1 MISPFGFPLLRLAEQ
16 AEKTTQSPAL
26 RTVLA
31 HSLRAATDRPV
42 RSVKEL
48 AAATGYSPITL
59 SKAFSGWQ
67 HGRTTLSQ
75 FLEALVILR
84 AIQLR
89 SSGMNWTRA
98 STRLGFALETLH
110 RKSKRWTGRTLVQL
124 EQVPPDRLLTA
135 LVEQYLQPPRPDD
148 PRTP

>member
-1 MISPFGFPLLRLAEQ
+1 M
-16 AEKTTQSPAL
+16 
-26 RTVLA
+26 
-31 HSLRAATDRPV
+31 
-42 RSVKEL
+42 KEL
-48 AAATGYSPITL
+48 AVAVHYSPITL

-84 AIQLR
+84 AKQLR
-89 SSGMNWTRA
+89 SLGMNWKRVSA
-98 STRLGFALETLH
+98 RLGFARETLQ

-124 EQVPPDRLLTA
+124 ERVPPHRLLTA

-148 PRTP
+148 PRNP